1 MKYTQSKD
9 ALLSLIREGG
19 KLDWMAQ
26 VKLTA
31 LLSFPSMMAQLVH
44 IMMQYIDA
52 SMVGSLGAAASASIG
67 LVSTSIWLFGS
78 LCHAVSVGFYV
89 QVAHRIGAN
98 DFAGAR
104 EVLRQSFLACML
116 FALMLSGIGVGVS
129 SYLPHWLGGGE
140 DICHNSSLYFMF
152 FSLCLPF
159 SMLNSLCAGMLR
171 CSGNMHIP
179 SILNIGLCLLDV
191 VFNWLLIFPTRT
203 YHLPFDHLP
212 FTDFN
217 PQWSMVNSQWSITI
231 PGAGLGV
238 VGAVL
243 GTALAFIICSLLMC
257 YFTVVRSKELS
268 LRQDSGT
275 FITQMKTLRESIHI
289 SAPIAMEHVILCGAQ
304 IVSTI
309 IVAPLGTVAIAAN
322 SFGITVEALCYMPG
336 YGIADAAT
344 TLVGQSLGAG
354 RRFLARSFGRITL
367 GMGMAFMTLMAV
379 VMYCCSP
386 ALMSI
391 MTPDLDVQR
400 LTVQILRIEAF
411 AEPMFAASIVCYGIF
426 VGARDTLI
434 PCTMNLTSIWLAR
447 IVPAALLA
455 ATMGLRGVWI
465 AMAGELCFRGI
476 IFLIRFRGDS
486 WLKAFSKHPKGEETS
501 AAG

>member
-9 ALLSLIREGG
+9 QLLSLIREGG
-19 KLDWMAQ
+19 KLDALSQ

-31 LLSFPSMMAQLVH
+31 LLSFPSMMAQMVH

-52 SMVGSLGAAASASIG
+52 SMVGSLGASASASIG
-67 LVSTSIWLFGS
+67 LVSTTIWLFGS
-78 LCHAVSVGFYV
+78 LCAAVSVGFYV
-89 QVAHRIGAN
+89 QVAHKIGAN

-104 EVLRQSFLACML
+104 EVLRQSFLSCIL
-116 FALMLSGIGVGVS
+116 FALVLSGIGVGIS

-140 DICHNSSLYFMF
+140 DICHDASLYFMF

-171 CSGNMHIP
+171 CSGNIHIP

-191 VFNWLLIFPTRT
+191 FFNWLLIFPTRT
-203 YHLPFDHLP
+203 LFG
-212 FTDFN
+212 
-217 PQWSMVNSQWSITI
+217 ITI

-243 GTALAFIICSLLMC
+243 GTAIAFVICSALMC

-268 LRQDSGT
+268 LKQDSGT
-275 FITQMKTLRESIHI
+275 FIPQLSTLRESVRIA
-289 SAPIAMEHVILCGAQ
+289 APIAVEHVILCGAQ

-309 IVAPLGTVAIAAN
+309 IVAPLGTIAIAAN

-336 YGIADAAT
+336 YGISDAAT

-354 RRFLARSFGRITL
+354 RRFLAKSFGRITL
-367 GMGMAFMTLMAV
+367 GMGIMFMTLMAV
-379 VMYCCSP
+379 VMYTTSP
-386 ALMSI
+386 VLMTF
-391 MTPDLDVQR
+391 MTPDVDVQH
-400 LTVQILRIEAF
+400 LTVQVLRIEAF

-426 VGARDTLI
+426 VGAKDTLI
-434 PCTMNLTSIWLAR
+434 PCTMNLMSMWLVR
-447 IVPAALLA
+447 ISLALLLVSG
-455 ATMGLRGVWI
+455 MGLQGVWI
-465 AMAGELCFRGI
+465 AMAVELSFRGF
-476 IFLIRFRGDS
+476 IFLIRFRSDS
-486 WLKAFSKHPKGEETS
+486 WLNHMPQPKPS
-501 AAG
+501 L

>member
-1 MKYTQSKD
+1 MTYTQSKD
-9 ALLSLIREGG
+9 QLLSLIREGG
-19 KLDWMAQ
+19 KLDTISQ
-26 VKLTA
+26 VKLAA

-52 SMVGSLGAAASASIG
+52 SMVGSLGAHASASIG
-67 LVSTSIWLFGS
+67 LVSTTIWLFGS
-78 LCHAVSVGFYV
+78 LCSAASVGFYV
-89 QVAHRIGAN
+89 QVAHRIGAC

-104 EVLRQSFLACML
+104 QVLRQSFLSCIL
-116 FALMLSGIGVGVS
+116 FALVLSGIGVGIS

-140 DICHNSSLYFMF
+140 DICHDASLYFMF
-152 FSLCLPF
+152 FSMCLPF

-179 SILNIGLCLLDV
+179 SLLNMGMCLLDV
-191 VFNWLLIFPTRT
+191 VFNWLLIFPSRT
-203 YHLPFDHLP
+203 YHLPFNHLP
-212 FTDFN
+212 FTDFSS
-217 PQWSMVNSQWSITI
+217 QWSMVNGQWSITI

-238 VGAVL
+238 AGAVL
-243 GTALAFIICSLLMC
+243 GTALAFVICSGLMC

-275 FITQMKTLRESIHI
+275 FIPQLSTLREGIRI
-289 SAPIAMEHVILCGAQ
+289 AAPIAVEHVILCGAQ

-354 RRFLARSFGRITL
+354 RRLLARSLGRITL
-367 GMGMAFMTLMAV
+367 GMGMGMMTLMAV
-379 VMYCCSP
+379 VMYTTSP
-386 ALMSI
+386 ALMTL
-391 MTPDLDVQR
+391 MTPDPDVQR

-434 PCTMNLTSIWLAR
+434 PCTMNLSSIWLVR
-447 IVPAALLA
+447 IILA
-455 ATMGLRGVWI
+455 YFLASTMGLRGVWI
-465 AMAGELCFRGI
+465 AMAVELCFRGI
-476 IFLIRFRGDS
+476 IFLIRFRGNS
-486 WLKAFSKHPKGEETS
+486 WLNKAPNKMTEK
-501 AAG
+501 

>member
-9 ALLSLIREGG
+9 QLLSLIREGG
-19 KLDWMAQ
+19 KLDAMSQ

-78 LCHAVSVGFYV
+78 LCAAVSVGFYV
-89 QVAHRIGAN
+89 QVAHRIGAS
-98 DFAGAR
+98 DFKGAR
-104 EVLRQSFLACML
+104 EVLRQSFLACIL
-116 FALMLSGIGVGVS
+116 FALVLSCIGVGIS

-140 DICHNSSLYFMF
+140 DIRHDASLYFMF
-152 FSLCLPF
+152 FSMCLPF

-191 VFNWLLIFPTRT
+191 LFNWLLIFPSRT
-203 YHLPFDHLP
+203 LQLSI
-212 FTDFN
+212 FN
-217 PQWSMVNSQWSITI
+217 NQFSINI

-243 GTALAFIICSLLMC
+243 GTALAFVICSGLMC

-268 LRQDSGT
+268 LKQDSGT
-275 FITQMKTLRESIHI
+275 FIPQRSTLRESFRI
-289 SAPIAMEHVILCGAQ
+289 SAPIAVEHVILCGAQ

-336 YGIADAAT
+336 YGISDAAT

-367 GMGMAFMTLMAV
+367 GMGMTFMTLMAV

-386 ALMSI
+386 ALLSV

-434 PCTMNLTSIWLAR
+434 PCAMNLGSMWLVR
-447 IVPAALLA
+447 IVLA
-455 ATMGLRGVWI
+455 AMLVSTMGLRGVWI
-465 AMAGELCFRGI
+465 AMAIELCFRGI
-476 IFLIRFRGDS
+476 IFLIRFRGDG
-486 WLKAFSKHPKGEETS
+486 WLKKFSTAK
-501 AAG
+501 AQ

>member
-1 MKYTQSKD
+1 MTYTQSKD
-9 ALLSLIREGG
+9 HLLSLIREGG
-19 KLDWMAQ
+19 KLDWKAQ
-26 VKLTA
+26 VRLAA
-31 LLSFPSMMAQLVH
+31 LLSFPSMLAQMVH

-52 SMVGSLGAAASASIG
+52 SMVGSLGARASASIG
-67 LVSTSIWLFGS
+67 LVSTTIWLFGS
-78 LCHAVSVGFYV
+78 LCSAASVGFYV
-89 QVAHRIGAN
+89 QVAHRIGAC

-104 EVLRQSFLACML
+104 QVLRQSFMACIL
-116 FALMLSGIGVGVS
+116 FALVLSCIGVGIS

-140 DICHNSSLYFMF
+140 DICHDASLYFMF

-159 SMLNSLCAGMLR
+159 SMLNSLCSGMLR

-179 SILNIGLCLLDV
+179 SLLNMGMCLLDV
-191 VFNWLLIFPTRT
+191 LFNWLLIFPTRT
-203 YHLPFDHLP
+203 FHLSTSNFQL
-212 FTDFN
+212 
-217 PQWSMVNSQWSITI
+217 SLSI

-243 GTALAFIICSLLMC
+243 GTAFAFIICSGLMC

-275 FITQMKTLRESIHI
+275 FIPQLSTLRESFRIA
-289 SAPIAMEHVILCGAQ
+289 APIAVEHVILCGAQ
-304 IVSTI
+304 IVSTL

-336 YGIADAAT
+336 YGISDAAT

-367 GMGMAFMTLMAV
+367 SLGIGMMTLMAV
-379 VMYCCSP
+379 VMYTTSP
-386 ALMSI
+386 ALMTL
-391 MTPDLDVQR
+391 MTPDVDVQR
-400 LTVQILRIEAF
+400 LTVEILRIEAF

-434 PCTMNLTSIWLAR
+434 PCTMNLTSIWFVRITMAYILAS
-447 IVPAALLA
+447 
-455 ATMGLRGVWI
+455 TMGLRGVWI
-465 AMAGELCFRGI
+465 AMAVELTFRGI
-476 IFLIRFRGDS
+476 IFLIRFRGDG
-486 WLKAFSKHPKGEETS
+486 WLRKFSTTGK
-501 AAG
+501 

>member
-1 MKYTQSKD
+1 MNYTQSKD
-9 ALLSLIREGG
+9 KLLSLIREGG
-19 KLDWMAQ
+19 KLDTLSQ

-52 SMVGSLGAAASASIG
+52 SMVGSLGASASASIG

-89 QVAHRIGAN
+89 QVAHKIGAN

-104 EVLRQSFLACML
+104 EVLRQSFISCIL
-116 FALMLSGIGVGVS
+116 FALVLSGIGVGIS

-140 DICHNSSLYFMF
+140 DICHDASLYFMF

-179 SILNIGLCLLDV
+179 SILNISLCLLDV
-191 VFNWLLIFPTRT
+191 FFNWLLIFPSRT
-203 YHLPFDHLP
+203 FQL
-212 FTDFN
+212 
-217 PQWSMVNSQWSITI
+217 SIVNYQFSIDI

-275 FITQMKTLRESIHI
+275 FIPQLSTLKESFHI
-289 SAPIAMEHVILCGAQ
+289 SAPIAVEHVIMCGAQ

-309 IVAPLGTVAIAAN
+309 IVAPLGTAAIAAN

-336 YGIADAAT
+336 YGISDAAT

-354 RRFLARSFGRITL
+354 RQHLARSFGRITL
-367 GMGMAFMTLMAV
+367 GMGITFMTLMAV
-379 VMYCCSP
+379 VMYTASP
-386 ALMSI
+386 ALLSV
-391 MTPDLDVQR
+391 MTPDIDVQK
-400 LTVQILRIEAF
+400 LTVQVLRIEAF

-426 VGARDTLI
+426 VGARDTLV
-434 PCTMNLTSIWLAR
+434 PCTMNLASMWFVR
-447 IVPAALLA
+447 ITLALLLVSS
-455 ATMGLRGVWI
+455 MGLQGVWI
-465 AMAGELCFRGI
+465 AMAIELCFRGT
-476 IFLIRFRGDS
+476 IFLLRFRGDS
-486 WLKAFSKHPKGEETS
+486 WLKRISRLGD
-501 AAG
+501 

>member
-19 KLDWMAQ
+19 KLDWIAQ

-52 SMVGSLGAAASASIG
+52 SMVGSLGAQASASIG

-78 LCHAVSVGFYV
+78 LCAAVSVGFYV
-89 QVAHRIGAN
+89 QVAHKIGAN

-104 EVLRQSFLACML
+104 EVLRQSFMACIL
-116 FALMLSGIGVGVS
+116 FALVLSCIGVS
-129 SYLPHWLGGGE
+129 ISHYLPHWLGGGE
-140 DICHNSSLYFMF
+140 DICHDASLYFMF
-152 FSLCLPF
+152 FSMCLPF

-171 CSGNMHIP
+171 CSGNMHVP

-191 VFNWLLIFPTRT
+191 LFNWLLIFPSRT
-203 YHLPFDHLP
+203 YEGSI
-212 FTDFN
+212 FN
-217 PQWSMVNSQWSITI
+217 IQYSIDI

-238 VGAVL
+238 AGAVL
-243 GTALAFIICSLLMC
+243 GTAIAFIICSSLMC

-275 FITQMKTLRESIHI
+275 FIPQRSTLRESFRI
-289 SAPIAMEHVILCGAQ
+289 SAPIAVEHVILCGAQ

-309 IVAPLGTVAIAAN
+309 IVAPLGTIAIAAN

-336 YGIADAAT
+336 YGISDAAT

-367 GMGMAFMTLMAV
+367 GMGITFMTLMAV

-386 ALMSI
+386 ALMSV
-391 MTPDLDVQR
+391 MTPDLNVQR
-400 LTVQILRIEAF
+400 LTVEILRIEAF

-434 PCTMNLTSIWLAR
+434 PCTMNLGSMWLVR
-447 IVPAALLA
+447 IVLA
-455 ATMGLRGVWI
+455 SILVTTMGLRGVWI
-465 AMAGELCFRGI
+465 AMAIELCFRGI
-476 IFLIRFRGDS
+476 IFLIRFRGDG
-486 WLKAFSKHPKGEETS
+486 WLKKFSVSK
-501 AAG
+501 

>member
-1 MKYTQSKD
+1 MNYTQSKD
-9 ALLSLIREGG
+9 QLLSLIREGG
-19 KLDWMAQ
+19 KLDTISQ
-26 VKLTA
+26 VKLAA

-52 SMVGSLGAAASASIG
+52 SMVGSLGAHASASIG
-67 LVSTSIWLFGS
+67 LVSTTIWLFGS
-78 LCHAVSVGFYV
+78 LCSAASVGFYV
-89 QVAHRIGAN
+89 QVAHRIGAC

-104 EVLRQSFLACML
+104 QVLRQSFLSCIL
-116 FALMLSGIGVGVS
+116 FALVLSGIGVGIS
-129 SYLPHWLGGGE
+129 SSLPHWLGGGE
-140 DICHNSSLYFMF
+140 DICHDASLYFMF
-152 FSLCLPF
+152 FSMCLPF

-179 SILNIGLCLLDV
+179 SLLNMGMCLLDV
-191 VFNWLLIFPTRT
+191 VFNWLLIFPSRT
-203 YHLPFDHLP
+203 YHLPFNHLP
-212 FTDFN
+212 FTDFSS
-217 PQWSMVNSQWSITI
+217 QWSMVNGQWSITI

-238 VGAVL
+238 AGAVL
-243 GTALAFIICSLLMC
+243 GTALAFVICSGLMC

-275 FITQMKTLRESIHI
+275 FIPQLSTLREGIRI
-289 SAPIAMEHVILCGAQ
+289 AAPIAVEHVILCGAQ

-354 RRFLARSFGRITL
+354 RRLLARSLGRITL
-367 GMGMAFMTLMAV
+367 GMGMGMMTLMAV
-379 VMYCCSP
+379 VMYTTSP
-386 ALMSI
+386 ALMTL
-391 MTPDLDVQR
+391 MTPDPDVQR

-434 PCTMNLTSIWLAR
+434 PCTMNLSSIWLVR
-447 IVPAALLA
+447 IVLA
-455 ATMGLRGVWI
+455 YFLASTMGLRGVWI
-465 AMAGELCFRGI
+465 AMAVELCFRGI
-476 IFLIRFRGDS
+476 IFLIRFRGNS
-486 WLKAFSKHPKGEETS
+486 WLNKAPNKTTEK
-501 AAG
+501 

>member
-1 MKYTQSKD
+1 MNYTQSKD
-9 ALLSLIREGG
+9 QLLSLIREGG
-19 KLDWMAQ
+19 KLDWISQ

-31 LLSFPSMMAQLVH
+31 LLSFPSMLAQMVH
-44 IMMQYIDA
+44 ILMQYIDA
-52 SMVGSLGAAASASIG
+52 AMVGSLGAHASASIG

-78 LCHAVSVGFYV
+78 LCAAVSVGFYV
-89 QVAHRIGAN
+89 QVAHKIGAN

-104 EVLRQSFLACML
+104 QVLRQSFLSCIL
-116 FALMLSGIGVGVS
+116 FALMLSCIGVSVS

-140 DICHNSSLYFMF
+140 DICHDASLYFMF
-152 FSLCLPF
+152 FSMCLPF

-171 CSGNMHIP
+171 CSGNMHVP
-179 SILNIGLCLLDV
+179 SILNIAMCLLDV
-191 VFNWLLIFPTRT
+191 VFK
-203 YHLPFDHLP
+203 
-212 FTDFN
+212 
-217 PQWSMVNSQWSITI
+217 
-231 PGAGLGV
+231 
-238 VGAVL
+238 
-243 GTALAFIICSLLMC
+243 ALAFVICSGLMC

-275 FITQMKTLRESIHI
+275 FIPQRSTLRESFHI
-289 SAPIAMEHVILCGAQ
+289 SAPIAVEHVILCGAQ

-336 YGIADAAT
+336 YGISDAAT

-367 GMGMAFMTLMAV
+367 GMGIGMMTLMAV

-386 ALMSI
+386 ALLSV
-391 MTPDLDVQR
+391 MTPDIDVQK

-426 VGARDTLI
+426 VGARDTLV
-434 PCTMNLTSIWLAR
+434 PCAMNLSSIWLVR
-447 IVPAALLA
+447 IVLA
-455 ATMGLRGVWI
+455 AMLASSMGLRGVWI
-465 AMAGELCFRGI
+465 AMATELCFRGI
-476 IFLIRFRGDS
+476 IFLVRFFTDS
-486 WLKAFSKHPKGEETS
+486 WLSKAPQMKKKAS
-501 AAG
+501 ATTDSCQSDNM

>member
-19 KLDWMAQ
+19 KLDWIAQ

-31 LLSFPSMMAQLVH
+31 LLSFPSMLAQLVH

-52 SMVGSLGAAASASIG
+52 SMVGSLGAHASASIG
-67 LVSTSIWLFGS
+67 LVSTTIWLFGS
-78 LCHAVSVGFYV
+78 LCAAVGVGFYV
-89 QVAHRIGAN
+89 QVAHKIGAN

-104 EVLRQSFLACML
+104 QVLRQSFMACIL
-116 FALMLSGIGVGVS
+116 FALMLGCVGVGIS
-129 SYLPHWLGGGE
+129 SYLPHWLGGGP
-140 DICHNSSLYFMF
+140 DICHDASLYFMF
-152 FSLCLPF
+152 FSMCLPF

-179 SILNIGLCLLDV
+179 SILNISLCLLDV
-191 VFNWLLIFPTRT
+191 LFNWLLIFPSRT
-203 YHLPFDHLP
+203 YQCSM
-212 FTDFN
+212 FN
-217 PQWSMVNSQWSITI
+217 AECSIDI

-238 VGAVL
+238 AGAVL
-243 GTALAFIICSLLMC
+243 GTAISYIICSSLMC

-275 FITQMKTLRESIHI
+275 FIPQISTLRESIRI
-289 SAPIAMEHVILCGAQ
+289 SAPIAVEHVILCGAQ
-304 IVSTI
+304 IVSTL
-309 IVAPLGTVAIAAN
+309 IVAPLGTIAIAAN

-367 GMGMAFMTLMAV
+367 GMGITFMTLMAV
-379 VMYCCSP
+379 VMYSCSP
-386 ALMSI
+386 ALLSV
-391 MTPDLDVQR
+391 MTPDLNVQK
-400 LTVQILRIEAF
+400 LTVEILRIEAF

-434 PCTMNLTSIWLAR
+434 PCTMNLTSIWLVR
-447 IVPAALLA
+447 IVLA
-455 ATMGLRGVWI
+455 FFLASRMGLQGVWI
-465 AMAGELCFRGI
+465 AMAVELTFRGI

-486 WLKAFSKHPKGEETS
+486 WLKAFNKVPKKGETS
-501 AAG
+501 DITA

>member
-19 KLDWMAQ
+19 KLDWIAQ

-52 SMVGSLGAAASASIG
+52 SMVGSLGASASASIG

-89 QVAHRIGAN
+89 QVAHKIGAN

-104 EVLRQSFLACML
+104 EVLRQSFMACIL
-116 FALMLSGIGVGVS
+116 FALMLSCIGVS
-129 SYLPHWLGGGE
+129 ISHYLPHWLGGGP
-140 DICHNSSLYFMF
+140 DICHDASLYFMF
-152 FSLCLPF
+152 FSMCIPF

-191 VFNWLLIFPTRT
+191 FFNWLLIFPTRT
-203 YHLPFDHLP
+203 YFG
-212 FTDFN
+212 
-217 PQWSMVNSQWSITI
+217 ITI

-243 GTALAFIICSLLMC
+243 GTAIAFIICSSLMC

-268 LRQDSGT
+268 LSQDSGT
-275 FITQMKTLRESIHI
+275 FIPQKSTLRESFRI
-289 SAPIAMEHVILCGAQ
+289 STPIAVEHVIICGAQ

-336 YGIADAAT
+336 YGISDAAT

-367 GMGMAFMTLMAV
+367 SMGITFMTLMAI
-379 VMYCCSP
+379 VMYTTSP
-386 ALMSI
+386 A
-391 MTPDLDVQR
+391 
-400 LTVQILRIEAF
+400 
-411 AEPMFAASIVCYGIF
+411 
-426 VGARDTLI
+426 
-434 PCTMNLTSIWLAR
+434 
-447 IVPAALLA
+447 
-455 ATMGLRGVWI
+455 
-465 AMAGELCFRGI
+465 
-476 IFLIRFRGDS
+476 
-486 WLKAFSKHPKGEETS
+486 
-501 AAG
+501 

>member
-1 MKYTQSKD
+1 
-9 ALLSLIREGG
+9 
-19 KLDWMAQ
+19 
-26 VKLTA
+26 
-31 LLSFPSMMAQLVH
+31 
-44 IMMQYIDA
+44 
-52 SMVGSLGAAASASIG
+52 
-67 LVSTSIWLFGS
+67 
-78 LCHAVSVGFYV
+78 
-89 QVAHRIGAN
+89 AN

-104 EVLRQSFLACML
+104 EVLRQSFMACIL
-116 FALMLSGIGVGVS
+116 FALMLSCVGVS
-129 SYLPHWLGGGE
+129 ISHYLPHWLGGGP
-140 DICHNSSLYFMF
+140 DICHDASLYFMF
-152 FSLCLPF
+152 FSMCIPF

-191 VFNWLLIFPTRT
+191 FFNWLLIFPTRT
-203 YHLPFDHLP
+203 YFG
-212 FTDFN
+212 
-217 PQWSMVNSQWSITI
+217 ITI

-243 GTALAFIICSLLMC
+243 GTAIAFIICSSLMC

-268 LRQDSGT
+268 LSQDSGT
-275 FITQMKTLRESIHI
+275 FIPQKSTLRESFRI
-289 SAPIAMEHVILCGAQ
+289 SAPIAVEHVIICGAQ

-336 YGIADAAT
+336 YGISDAAT

-367 GMGMAFMTLMAV
+367 SMGITFMTLMAI
-379 VMYCCSP
+379 VMYTTSP
-386 ALMSI
+386 ALLSV
-391 MTPDLDVQR
+391 MTPDLDVQK

-434 PCTMNLTSIWLAR
+434 PCAMNLGSMWLVR
-447 IVPAALLA
+447 IVLALLLVSS
-455 ATMGLRGVWI
+455 MGLRGVWI
-465 AMAGELCFRGI
+465 AMAIELCFRGV
-476 IFLIRFRGDS
+476 IFLIRFNGNS
-486 WLKAFSKHPKGEETS
+486 WLKKSLK
-501 AAG
+501 

>member
-9 ALLSLIREGG
+9 KLLSLIREGG
-19 KLDWMAQ
+19 KLDWMSQ

-52 SMVGSLGAAASASIG
+52 SMVGSLGASASASIG

-89 QVAHRIGAN
+89 QVAHKIGAN

-104 EVLRQSFLACML
+104 EVLRQSFLSCLL
-116 FALMLSGIGVGVS
+116 FALILSGIGVGIS
-129 SYLPHWLGGGE
+129 SFLPHWLGGGE
-140 DICHNSSLYFMF
+140 DICHDASLYFMF
-152 FSLCLPF
+152 FSMCLPF

-179 SILNIGLCLLDV
+179 SILNISLCLLDV
-191 VFNWLLIFPTRT
+191 FFNWLLIFPTRT
-203 YHLPFDHLP
+203 YHLPFTIYDLP
-212 FTDFN
+212 F
-217 PQWSMVNSQWSITI
+217 VGGQWSITI

-275 FITQMKTLRESIHI
+275 FVPQRRTLHESFRI
-289 SAPIAMEHVILCGAQ
+289 SAPIAVEHVILCGAQ
-304 IVSTI
+304 IVSTL
-309 IVAPLGTVAIAAN
+309 IVAPLGTIAIAAN

-336 YGIADAAT
+336 YGISDAAT
-344 TLVGQSLGAG
+344 ALVGQSLGAG
-354 RRFLARSFGRITL
+354 RRMLARSFGRITL
-367 GMGMAFMTLMAV
+367 GMGITFMTIMAV
-379 VMYCCSP
+379 VMFCCSP
-386 ALMSI
+386 ALMTL
-391 MTPDLDVQR
+391 MTPDIAVQK

-434 PCTMNLTSIWLAR
+434 PCTMNLASMWFVR
-447 IVPAALLA
+447 ITLALLLVS
-455 ATMGLRGVWI
+455 TMGLQGVWI
-465 AMAGELCFRGI
+465 AMAVELCFRGI
-476 IFLIRFRGDS
+476 IFLIRFSGNS
-486 WLKAFSKHPKGEETS
+486 WQKKIPNP
-501 AAG
+501 

>member
-9 ALLSLIREGG
+9 KLLSLIREGG
-19 KLDWMAQ
+19 KLDTLSQ

-52 SMVGSLGAAASASIG
+52 SMVGSLGASASASIG
-67 LVSTSIWLFGS
+67 LVSTTIWLFGS
-78 LCHAVSVGFYV
+78 LCAAVSVGFYV
-89 QVAHRIGAN
+89 QVAHKIGAN

-104 EVLRQSFLACML
+104 EVLRQSFLSCIL
-116 FALMLSGIGVGVS
+116 FALVLSGIGVGIS

-140 DICHNSSLYFMF
+140 DICRDASLYFMF
-152 FSLCLPF
+152 FSMCLPF

-191 VFNWLLIFPTRT
+191 FFNWLLIFPTRT
-203 YHLPFDHLP
+203 FNFSLFTFHFSFD
-212 FTDFN
+212 
-217 PQWSMVNSQWSITI
+217 I

-243 GTALAFIICSLLMC
+243 GTAIAFVICSSLMC

-268 LRQDSGT
+268 LKQDSGT
-275 FITQMKTLRESIHI
+275 FIPQLSTLRESIRI
-289 SAPIAMEHVILCGAQ
+289 AAPIAVEHIIMCGAQ

-309 IVAPLGTVAIAAN
+309 IVAPLGTIAIAAN

-336 YGIADAAT
+336 YGISDAAT

-354 RRFLARSFGRITL
+354 RRFLAKSFGRITL
-367 GMGMAFMTLMAV
+367 GMGIMFMTLMAV
-379 VMYCCSP
+379 VMYTTSP
-386 ALMSI
+386 ALMTL
-391 MTPDLDVQR
+391 MTPDVTVQH
-400 LTVQILRIEAF
+400 LTVQVLRIEAF

-426 VGARDTLI
+426 VGAKDTLI
-434 PCTMNLTSIWLAR
+434 PCTMNLASIWFVR
-447 IVPAALLA
+447 ISLALLLVSS
-455 ATMGLRGVWI
+455 MGLQGVWI
-465 AMAGELCFRGI
+465 AMALELCFRGI
-476 IFLIRFRGDS
+476 IFLIRFRSDS
-486 WLKAFSKHPKGEETS
+486 WLKHTPQPKPS
-501 AAG
+501 L